1 MTAQTPVIAPA
12 SRPRPHGRGMS
23 DVQFALIIVGG
34 VIAFHAIV
42 VLMPLVYSL
51 WLSFHETNVILR
63 KFEFIGGGNY
73 ADLVTRPEIGR
84 AMVTTLVFTGVA
96 VLLSLVFGLLIALVL
111 NEAFRGRGL
120 VRGLVL
126 LPWAISEVVTASIFR
141 FLVNPSFGVL
151 SGVMEPLGLAGSG
164 TTNWMSEDYAIFWVA
179 LAFVWH
185 MTPLGAFFFL
195 AALQTVP
202 RDLYNAARIDRAGAI
217 ARFRHVTLPHI
228 KYAVLIVLVVV
239 TVEAFREFD
248 LIFSFTQGGP
258 GISTQILSLLIYRYN
273 FQISQY
279 GLASAASYILVILT
293 VVLATTYFVMLT
305 YQKQRTRVA
314 DAKAAGAR

>member
-1 MTAQTPVIAPA
+1 
-12 SRPRPHGRGMS
+12 MS
-23 DVQFALIIVGG
+23 DVRFALIIVGG
-34 VIAFHAIV
+34 VIAFHAV
-42 VLMPLVYSL
+42 VILMPLVYSL
-51 WLSFHETNVILR
+51 WLSLHETNVILR
-63 KFEFIGGGNY
+63 KFEFVGVANY

-84 AMVTTLVFTGVA
+84 ALVTTLVFTGVS
-96 VLLSLVFGLLIALVL
+96 VFLSLVFGLLIALVL

-120 VRGLVL
+120 LRGLVL

-151 SGVMEPLGLAGSG
+151 SGVLEPLGLAGSG
-164 TTNWMSEDYAIFWVA
+164 TSNWMSEDYAIFWVA

-217 ARFRHVTLPHI
+217 ARFRHVSLPHI

-258 GISTQILSLLIYRYN
+258 GISTQIMSLLIYRYN

-279 GLASAASYILVILT
+279 GLASAASYILVFVTI
-293 VVLATTYFVMLT
+293 VLATTYFVMLT

>member
-1 MTAQTPVIAPA
+1 MTAQTPAIAPA
-12 SRPRPHGRGMS
+12 SRPFGRGMS

-51 WLSFHETNVILR
+51 WLSFHETNIILR
-63 KFEFIGGGNY
+63 KVEFVGVANY
-73 ADLVTRPEIGR
+73 VDLLTRPEIGR
-84 AMVTTLVFTGVA
+84 AVVTTLVFTVVA
-96 VLLSLVFGLLIALVL
+96 VILSLVLGLLIALVL
-111 NEAFRGRGL
+111 NETFRGRGL
-120 VRGLVL
+120 LRALVL

-151 SGVMEPLGLAGSG
+151 SGVLEPMGLAGSS
-164 TTNWMSEDYAIFWVA
+164 TNWMSHDFAIFWVA

-202 RDLYNAARIDRAGAI
+202 RDLYNAARIDRAGAF
-217 ARFRHVTLPHI
+217 ARFRYVTLPHI

-248 LIFSFTQGGP
+248 LVFSFTQGGP

-279 GLASAASYILVILT
+279 GLASAASYILVVIT
-293 VVLATTYFVMLT
+293 IVLATAYFVMLT
-305 YQKQRTRVA
+305 YQKQQTRAVA
-314 DAKAAGAR
+314 AKATAGSQ

>member
-1 MTAQTPVIAPA
+1 
-12 SRPRPHGRGMS
+12 MS
-23 DVQFALIIVGG
+23 DVRFALIIVGG
-34 VIAFHAIV
+34 VIAFHAV
-42 VLMPLVYSL
+42 VILMPLVYSL
-51 WLSFHETNVILR
+51 WLSLHETNVILR
-63 KFEFIGGGNY
+63 KFEFVGVANY

-84 AMVTTLVFTGVA
+84 ALVTTLVFTGVS
-96 VLLSLVFGLLIALVL
+96 VFLSLVFGLLIALVL

-151 SGVMEPLGLAGSG
+151 SGVLEPLGLAGSG
-164 TTNWMSEDYAIFWVA
+164 TSNWMSEDFAIFWVA

-217 ARFRHVTLPHI
+217 ARFRHVSLPHI

-258 GISTQILSLLIYRYN
+258 GISTQIMSLLIYRYN

-279 GLASAASYILVILT
+279 GLASAASYILVFVTI
-293 VVLATTYFVMLT
+293 VLATTYFVMLT
-305 YQKQRTRVA
+305 YQKQRPRVA

>member
-1 MTAQTPVIAPA
+1 MTAQVGAIPPTSAA
-12 SRPRPHGRGMS
+12 RGRNLS

-51 WLSFHETNVILR
+51 WLSFHETNIILR
-63 KFEFIGGGNY
+63 KVEFIGGANY
-73 ADLVTRPEIGR
+73 ADLVARPEIAR
-84 AMVTTLVFTGVA
+84 ALVTTLVFTA
-96 VLLSLVFGLLIALVL
+96 VSVVLSLVLGLLIALVL

-120 VRGLVL
+120 LRGLVL

-151 SGVMEPLGLAGSG
+151 SGVFESFGLATS
-164 TTNWMSEDYAIFWVA
+164 TTNWMSQDFAIYWVA

-202 RDLYNAARIDRAGAI
+202 RDLYNAARIDRAGAV
-217 ARFRHVTLPHI
+217 ARFRHITLPHI

-239 TVEAFREFD
+239 TVEAFRQFD

-258 GISTQILSLLIYRYN
+258 GTSTQILSLLIYRYN

-279 GLASAASYILVILT
+279 GLASAASYILVIIT
-293 VVLATTYFVMLT
+293 IVLATAYFVMLT
-305 YQKQRTRVA
+305 YQKQSTRVA
-314 DAKAAGAR
+314 GVKAAGRR

>member
-1 MTAQTPVIAPA
+1 
-12 SRPRPHGRGMS
+12 MS
-23 DVQFALIIVGG
+23 DVRFALIIVGG
-34 VIAFHAIV
+34 VIAFHAV
-42 VLMPLVYSL
+42 VILMPLVYSL
-51 WLSFHETNVILR
+51 WLSLHETNVILR
-63 KFEFIGGGNY
+63 KFEFVGVANY

-84 AMVTTLVFTGVA
+84 ALVTTLVFTGVS
-96 VLLSLVFGLLIALVL
+96 VILSLVFGLLIALVL

-120 VRGLVL
+120 LRGLVL

-141 FLVNPSFGVL
+141 FLVNPSFGIL
-151 SGVMEPLGLAGSG
+151 SGVLEPLGLAGSG
-164 TTNWMSEDYAIFWVA
+164 TSNWMSEDYAIFWVA

-217 ARFRHVTLPHI
+217 ARFRHVSLPHI

-258 GISTQILSLLIYRYN
+258 GISTQIMSLLIYRYN

-279 GLASAASYILVILT
+279 GLASAASYILVFVTI
-293 VVLATTYFVMLT
+293 VLATTYFVMLT
-305 YQKQRTRVA
+305 YQKQRPRVA

>member
-1 MTAQTPVIAPA
+1 
-12 SRPRPHGRGMS
+12 MS
-23 DVQFALIIVGG
+23 DVRFALIIVGG
-34 VIAFHAIV
+34 VIAFHAV
-42 VLMPLVYSL
+42 VILMPLVYSL
-51 WLSFHETNVILR
+51 WLSLHETNVILR
-63 KFEFIGGGNY
+63 KFEFVGVANY

-84 AMVTTLVFTGVA
+84 ALVTTLVFTGVS
-96 VLLSLVFGLLIALVL
+96 VFLSLVFGLLIALVL

-151 SGVMEPLGLAGSG
+151 SGVLEPLGLAGSG
-164 TTNWMSEDYAIFWVA
+164 TSNWMSEDFAIFWVA

-217 ARFRHVTLPHI
+217 ARFRHVSLPHI

-258 GISTQILSLLIYRYN
+258 GVSTQIMSLLIYRYN

-279 GLASAASYILVILT
+279 GLASAASYILVFVTI
-293 VVLATTYFVMLT
+293 VLATTYFVMLT

>member
-1 MTAQTPVIAPA
+1 
-12 SRPRPHGRGMS
+12 MS
-23 DVQFALIIVGG
+23 DVRFALIIVGG
-34 VIAFHAIV
+34 VIAFHAV
-42 VLMPLVYSL
+42 VILMPLVYSL
-51 WLSFHETNVILR
+51 WLSLHETNVILR
-63 KFEFIGGGNY
+63 KFEFVGVANY

-84 AMVTTLVFTGVA
+84 ALVTTLVFTGVS
-96 VLLSLVFGLLIALVL
+96 VILSLVFGLLIALVL

-151 SGVMEPLGLAGSG
+151 SGVLEPLGLAGSG
-164 TTNWMSEDYAIFWVA
+164 TSNWMSEDFAIFWVA

-217 ARFRHVTLPHI
+217 ARFRHVSLPHI

-258 GISTQILSLLIYRYN
+258 GISTQIMSLLIYRYN

-279 GLASAASYILVILT
+279 GLASAASYILVFVTI
-293 VVLATTYFVMLT
+293 VLATTYFVMLT
-305 YQKQRTRVA
+305 YQKQRPRVA